1 MFAAVFRRDVLIVR
15 RPLNFWAFRSAAS
28 GAGAGATKR
37 MPGMMLP
44 QELRL
49 NGITTM
55 EQANRV
61 LADVYLPEHNRRFAV
76 EAQESGE
83 AFVPWAG
90 PGRYPLSP
98 GGSHRRQG
106 QHRALQGS
114 DAADPGRLNPLGA
127 LGLWTS
133 GKPLRALPLVHRPN
147 SSGQLVCYTSGSN
160 A

>member
-1 MFAAVFRRDVLIVR
+1 
-15 RPLNFWAFRSAAS
+15 
-28 GAGAGATKR
+28 
-37 MPGMMLP
+37 MMLP

-90 PGRYPLSP
+90 TGLADILCLQEDRTVGKDNTVRYK
-98 GGSHRRQG
+98 
-106 QHRALQGS
+106 ALTLQIP
-114 DAADPGRLNPLGA
+114 AA
-127 LGLWTS
+127 
-133 GKPLRALPLVHRPN
+133 
-147 SSGQLVCYTSGSN
+147 
-160 A
+160 